1 MASRALATL
10 RPDEKQGERRYY
22 ARSFGNPSA
31 QLFWNDDDTL
41 CCGLRGDRAELLRNL
56 RQQGLFDSLVKQR
69 YLAPFDTISGVQSD
83 YSLVFRLARTP
94 RISYCHEWST
104 AMWKDASLHL
114 LKLLMALAEDGL
126 TLRYPHPWHLLFDGP
141 NPTYIH
147 PGSIVHLDVATFRGA
162 FERISQFFLR
172 PLALAS
178 QRQTPLARQLLRD
191 ANRGVDLSVG
201 DLQSAHNLQTEEL
214 HRMTPTK
221 FLSRRIQEVQ
231 DFLMPEGESKWAE
244 YQRELPFKASDEW
257 HQKEYSVHAV
267 LREKQPR
274 RVLDLA
280 CNLGWYARL
289 AALEGAD
296 VVAAD
301 VDELCVNRMYSTCR
315 EEGSRV
321 LPLVINITDPAPGS
335 GVASAWF
342 PPATE
347 RLKSDLV
354 LALAIMHHLV
364 FGSHRLVM
372 SEIVRAFA
380 SFTDR
385 ALLLEFVPLQSQGCV
400 YSGAQRPDAIG
411 WFTLDNCVASL
422 GRVFRKVEVL
432 PAAQHSRRLL
442 LCEK

>member
-1 MASRALATL
+1 MASIALTTHI
-10 RPDEKQGERRYY
+10 PDTTQSDVRYY
-22 ARSFGNPSA
+22 ARSFGNPFA
-31 QLFWNDDDTL
+31 QLYWNEDETL
-41 CCGLRGDRAELLRNL
+41 CCGLRGERAELLRNL
-56 RQQGLFDSLVKQR
+56 RRQGLLDSLAKQG
-69 YLAPFDTISGVQSD
+69 YLAPFDVVSGVPD
-83 YSLVFRLARTP
+83 YPLVFRLVRTP

-114 LKLLMALAEDGL
+114 LKLLMALAEHGL

-147 PGSIVHLDVATFRGA
+147 PGSIVPLEVSTFRGA
-162 FERISQFFLR
+162 FDRISRFLLR

-178 QRQTPLARQLLRD
+178 QRQTALARQLLRD

-214 HRMTPTK
+214 HRMTPTE

-231 DFLMPEGESKWAE
+231 AFLMPEGDSKWAE
-244 YQRELPFKASDEW
+244 YQRELPFKASDGW
-257 HQKEYSVHAV
+257 HRKEHCVHAV
-267 LREKQPR
+267 LREIQPR

-289 AALEGAD
+289 AAVEGAD

-301 VDELCVNRMYSTCR
+301 IDELCVNRMYSTCR
-315 EEGSRV
+315 GEGSRV
-321 LPLVINITDPAPGS
+321 LPLVINVTDPAPGS
-335 GVASAWF
+335 GVANAWF

-380 SFTDR
+380 SFTDH

-400 YSGAQRPDAIG
+400 YSGAQRPEAIG
-411 WFTLDNCVASL
+411 WYTLDNCVASL
-422 GRVFRKVEVL
+422 GHVFRKVEIL
-432 PAAQHSRRLL
+432 PGAQHSRRLL